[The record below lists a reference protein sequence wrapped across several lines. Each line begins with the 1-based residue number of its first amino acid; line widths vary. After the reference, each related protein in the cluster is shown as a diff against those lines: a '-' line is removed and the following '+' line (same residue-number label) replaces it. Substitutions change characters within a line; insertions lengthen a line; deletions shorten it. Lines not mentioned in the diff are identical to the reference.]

1 MFLDISQDIE
11 KIIQKNILSKTFFK
25 DKIILITGGTGFF
38 GKWLLNFFITLN
50 SKYSANIK
58 IFVISRNPDQF
69 LKDNNQDKFYDEINF
84 IKSDLKTVNLKGKK
98 FDYCFHMATTNAKET
113 FQGESNLNKLDF
125 LYASTNNLLTQLKY
139 CNLEKILF
147 TSSGVVYGPAT
158 EISNFNEESLSAP
171 SMMHE
176 SSGLAEGKRLAEY
189 LVSYYSK
196 ENKYKYS
203 IARCFSFIGQHL
215 PTDLHYAVGN
225 FINDA
230 KTKNEIIING
240 SGKDIRS
247 YLYIGDA
254 ISWLIS
260 IFMNDNENSV
270 FNVGS
275 EKQISIYD
283 LALLVKEIC
292 KSNAKIVVLN
302 KEASKDN
309 FHRKIYAPDIK
320 KIKNK
325 LNIHE
330 YTSLSEGIHKMINS

>member
-147 TSSGVVYGPAT
+147 TSSGVVYGPVT

-230 KTKNEIIING
+230 KTKDEIIING